1 MFQGE
6 VNAVSGADLEGLE
19 RRDAGVLALPAAV
32 QPLVVVIVPAAR
44 VAPQP
49 EHRHVL
55 GLAGPGGRGLHAG
68 TVRNCAKTVR
78 KCADLWC
85 GVYVCVWRLAAGYW
99 ARARPAVNQLSAD
112 CHRCSAAAG
121 PHSAPRYTAL
131 PITHHRVIALTANS
145 PTT

>member
-78 KCADLWC
+78 NCADLWC
-85 GVYVCVWRLAAGYW
+85 YGVCVCVAAGGG
-99 ARARPAVNQLSAD
+99 VLG
-112 CHRCSAAAG
+112 AG
-121 PHSAPRYTAL
+121 PASCQPVECRLPPLLRRGRAALGTTVHSSAHHTPSCHS
-131 PITHHRVIALTANS
+131 THC
-145 PTT
+145 